1 MVTHEPVYGS
11 ETASPLEEN
20 PKPGPAVIRCAR
32 WRNKV
37 AVLDRIGDYLRF
49 VGDARRF
56 LLEPYKTRTAKVLP
70 LHIRRERSSETLR

>member
-1 MVTHEPVYGS
+1 M
-11 ETASPLEEN
+11 
-20 PKPGPAVIRCAR
+20 
-32 WRNKV
+32 